1 MVVVTGAENRRAR
14 AEAAGVQSRCVTD
27 LDLLEGRERVEPGQK
42 ALVYDSKGLIRG
54 GSIAN
59 LAAEAG
65 ATVELATPLLAV
77 CQDLDPT
84 QQPAMMRRLARNRVI
99 TSPNQLLQPPEGGR
113 VVLRQAW
120 SDAERAVE
128 ADLLVFIGYRHA
140 LSGLEDELQAARP
153 GQEVRMAGDC
163 LAPRRLH
170 DAVTEGVRTGNAIA
184 SEALPSPSR
193 SGAELAVQGG
203 IGDGSIPAGPA

>member
-1 MVVVTGAENRRAR
+1 
-14 AEAAGVQSRCVTD
+14 
-27 LDLLEGRERVEPGQK
+27 VEPGQK
-42 ALVYDSKGLIRG
+42 VFVYDPEGLNRG

-65 ATVELATPLLAV
+65 GTVELATPLLAV

-113 VVLRQAW
+113 VVLRHAW
-120 SDAERAVE
+120 SEAERAVE

-153 GQEVRMAGDC
+153 GLEVRMAGDC

-170 DAVTEGVRTGNAIA
+170 DAVTEGMRAGKAIG
-184 SEALPSPSR
+184 SEAPPSPLR
-193 SGAELAVQGG
+193 SGAKPAVQGG
-203 IGDGSIPAGPA
+203 AGKGSIQAGPS

>member
-1 MVVVTGAENRRAR
+1 VVVATGAENRLPP
-14 AEAAGVQSRCVTD
+14 EAAGVQSRCVTD

-42 ALVYDSKGLIRG
+42 VLVYDPEGLIRG

-77 CQDLDPT
+77 CHDLDPT
-84 QQPAMMRRLARNRVI
+84 QQPAMIRRLARNRVM
-99 TSPNQLLQPPEGGR
+99 TSPNLLLQPPEGGR

-128 ADLLVFIGYRHA
+128 ADLLVFVGYRHA
-140 LSGLEDELQAARP
+140 LSGLEDDLQAARP
-153 GQEVRMAGDC
+153 ALEVRMAGDC

-170 DAVTEGVRTGNAIA
+170 DAVAEGVRAGQAIA
-184 SEALPSPSR
+184 SEARPSLPR
-193 SGAELAVQGG
+193 TRAEPPVRGEKG
-203 IGDGSIPAGPA
+203 EGSLPAGPS